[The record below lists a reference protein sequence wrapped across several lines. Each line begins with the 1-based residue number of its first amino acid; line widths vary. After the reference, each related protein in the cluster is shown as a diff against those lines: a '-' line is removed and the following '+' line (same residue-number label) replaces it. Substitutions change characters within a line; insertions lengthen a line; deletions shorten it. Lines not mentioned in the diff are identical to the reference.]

1 MARRTLGQRARSK
14 PLSLPAPTGGWN
26 TRDAISAMAPT
37 DAVFLTNYFPATTDV
52 VLRFGHTRNSTGI
65 AGQVETLIAYSG
77 STTNK
82 LFGIASGSI
91 YDCTAAG
98 AVGAPSVTGLTNS
111 RFQYVNIATP
121 GGNFI
126 SMVNGA
132 DGVRTF
138 DGTTWATQSITGVTA
153 TKLINVNVFK
163 NRQWFCE
170 TGTLKAWYLPVQSIA
185 GAAAALDLSA
195 FAPHGGF
202 LMAMGTWTIDAGYG
216 VDDLAVFITS
226 NGDVIVY
233 RGTDPSS
240 ATTWALVGVFYMG
253 SPIGRRCFVKYKG
266 DLLIITQDGLVP
278 LSTYLQSSRLDP
290 RLTLTDKI
298 QYTMGQAV
306 SLYGA
311 NFGWQVIPYA
321 KENMLIL
328 NVPIQQGMNQ
338 QQYVMNTINGSW
350 CNFTDWNANCW
361 EIFQDNLYFG
371 GNTFVGKGW
380 STNAD
385 NGAAIVG
392 NGLQAF
398 NDFGDPGRVK
408 RFTMMQPTILTNG
421 SPSIQASVNVDFDT
435 SDPTSALSVI
445 PISAGVWDSAVW
457 DVDLWGADLSV
468 SRSWQGANGVGYFG
482 APHLKSST
490 TGLQLQWVNTVIVA
504 EPGAVL

>member
-1 MARRTLGQRARSK
+1 MRRKGQKAVARQ
-14 PLSLPAPTGGWN
+14 LSLQAPVGGWN
-26 TRDAISAMAPT
+26 TRDALADMKPA
-37 DAVFLTNYFPATTDV
+37 DAVKLENFFPNTTMV
-52 VLRFGHTRNSTGI
+52 ELRFGHTQNTTGL

-77 STTNK
+77 STSNK
-82 LFGIASGSI
+82 LFGISSGSI
-91 YDCTAAG
+91 YNCTAVG
-98 AVGAPSVTGLTNS
+98 IVGAPAVTGLTNS

-138 DGTTWATQSITGVTA
+138 DGTNWATQSISGVTA
-153 TKLINVNVFK
+153 SNLINVNIHK

-170 TGTLKAWYLPVQSIA
+170 VGTLKAWYLPVQSIA
-185 GAAAALDLSA
+185 GAANALDLSS
-195 FAPHGGF
+195 FAPHGGY

-278 LSTYLQSSRLDP
+278 LSSYLQSSRLDP
-290 RLTLTDKI
+290 RISLTDKI
-298 QYTMGQAV
+298 QTSMSDAV
-306 SLYGA
+306 SLYGG
-311 NFGWQVIPYA
+311 NFGWQVTPFA
-321 KENMLIL
+321 KESALIL
-328 NVPIQQGMNQ
+328 NVPVQVGMNQ
-338 QQYVMNTINGSW
+338 QQYVMNTITGAW
-350 CNFTDWNANCW
+350 CNFTGWNANCF

-371 GNTFVGKGW
+371 GNTFVGKAW
-380 STNAD
+380 NTNAD
-385 NGAAIVG
+385 NGVAIVA

-398 NDFGDPGRVK
+398 NDFGKPGQEK
-408 RFTMMQPTILTNG
+408 RFTMMQPTLLTNG
-421 SPSIQASVNVDFDT
+421 SPSIQASINVDFDQ
-435 SDPTSALSVI
+435 SDPVSALSTV
-445 PISAGVWDSAVW
+445 PISAGVWDSATW
-457 DVDLWGADLSV
+457 DVDLWGANLV
-468 SRSWQGANGVGYFG
+468 VTRAWQGASGVGHFG

-490 TGLQLQWVNTVIVA
+490 NGLQLQWVNTLIVA
-504 EPGAVL
+504 EPGAIL